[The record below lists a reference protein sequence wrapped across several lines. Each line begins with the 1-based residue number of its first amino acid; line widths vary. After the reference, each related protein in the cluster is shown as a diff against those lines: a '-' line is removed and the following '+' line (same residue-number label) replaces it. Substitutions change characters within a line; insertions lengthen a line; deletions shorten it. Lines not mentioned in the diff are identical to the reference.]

1 MLCRSQTVTD
11 LGGPCDLSPC
21 SPFKHFDGRSTYILD
36 VHSGSIGSSDV
47 VTQLNW
53 LDDKKDWS
61 RWQLDQCQA
70 ARDTSLDW
78 AVTAP
83 ALYACAAVATGVGAV
98 VCGAAIEAYIIHA
111 NRYRLQ
117 STNCTAAYPG
127 PGNRSEDHTSALQ
140 SLMRNSYSFTCLI
153 NKTPS

>member
-1 MLCRSQTVTD
+1 MRISDWSSDLCSSD
-11 LGGPCDLSPC
+11 L
-21 SPFKHFDGRSTYILD
+21 
-36 VHSGSIGSSDV
+36 DV

-83 ALYACAAVATGVGAV
+83 ALYACGAVATGVGAV
-98 VCGAAIEAYIIHA
+98 VCGAAIAAYIIYA
-111 NRYRLQ
+111 NRYRRQ
-117 STNCTAAYPG
+117 SDRKSTRP
-127 PGNRSEDHTSALQ
+127 
-140 SLMRNSYSFTCLI
+140 NSSH
-153 NKTPS
+153 